1 MKIAGKKVEGVSRK
15 SVTINREDSDIT
27 FVFEAIMDDSEFEE
41 LCPRP
46 KPGVKM
52 VPGGSKVPDLE
63 NKDYK
68 KALDEWAVKKGEWSF
83 LKSISATP
91 DLEWDTVDLGNPDTW
106 KNYPKELLASGFSPG
121 EQYRLM
127 QAYMYV
133 IGLDEEKVNEAV
145 DSFLADP
152 QEIQES

>member
-15 SVTINREDSDIT
+15 TVIIKREEGDIT
-27 FVFEAIMDDSEFEE
+27 FIFEAILDESEFETI
-41 LCPRP
+41 CPRP

-52 VPGGSKVPDLE
+52 VPGGSKVVDLD
-63 NKDYK
+63 NKEYK
-68 KALDEWAVKKGEWSF
+68 AALDEWASQKTRWSF

-91 DLEWDTVDLGNPDTW
+91 DLEWETVDLANPKTW
-106 KNYPKELLASGFSPG
+106 EKYTDELTASGFSPG
-121 EQYRLM
+121 EQYTLM

-145 DSFLADP
+145 QSFLADP
-152 QEIQES
+152 QEIQEN